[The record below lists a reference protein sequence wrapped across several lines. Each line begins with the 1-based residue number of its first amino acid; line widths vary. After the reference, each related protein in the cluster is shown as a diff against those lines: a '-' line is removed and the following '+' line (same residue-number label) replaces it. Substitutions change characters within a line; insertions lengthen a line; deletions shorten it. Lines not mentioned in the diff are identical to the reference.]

1 MEPTIAAPPLIRA
14 LLRPEA
20 YPHPVTDV
28 QLRETPLSWV
38 LLAGQFAYKIKK
50 PVNPGFAD
58 FSTLE
63 RRTAACAEE
72 VRLNRRLCPSVY
84 LGVVNLV
91 ADGHGYAIDRPGQPV
106 EVAVRMR
113 RLPEAG
119 MLAALLTKG
128 IADERLIIRLARF
141 LARFHTT
148 AATGAGVDEW
158 GSAAAIW
165 ANWVDSFAQ
174 TAPYVGRC
182 LPAGTLAAVQSY
194 VARFLGAHGPLL
206 DGRAASGRLRE
217 GHGDL
222 HVANICFKGRRPCL
236 FDCSEFSPRNRCA
249 DVAADIA
256 CLAMDLDHH
265 GRADLGVAFV
275 DAYVRASGDTAL
287 PALLDF
293 YKCYRAWARGK
304 VLSLHLDEPGL
315 PPDDAARVVA
325 EARGYFDLAGAYAS
339 GLGGPLVVLIT
350 GPPASGKTTL
360 AHALA
365 GRLGLVHLSSDLI
378 RKELTGHGPTDHR
391 RASFGQGLY
400 TGAMTRHTYA
410 WLLRRAVR
418 WLDHG
423 HAVVLDATYSQATVR
438 AAVRRM
444 AARRGVRLITVHCQA
459 DEGVIRA
466 RLAARERDT
475 QAVSD
480 ARLERWPALHA
491 AYSPPSEW
499 PGVFAVDMTKPLA
512 AAVEQ
517 VLRAIGIA
525 YVPERP
531 TDAEEPAS
539 PEVTDAT
546 RIVAPRV

>member
-1 MEPTIAAPPLIRA
+1 MM
-14 LLRPEA
+14 
-20 YPHPVTDV
+20 
-28 QLRETPLSWV
+28 
-38 LLAGQFAYKIKK
+38 
-50 PVNPGFAD
+50 
-58 FSTLE
+58 
-63 RRTAACAEE
+63 
-72 VRLNRRLCPSVY
+72 
-84 LGVVNLV
+84 
-91 ADGHGYAIDRPGQPV
+91 RPGWSP
-106 EVAVRMR
+106 R
-113 RLPEAG
+113 
-119 MLAALLTKG
+119 
-128 IADERLIIRLARF
+128 
-141 LARFHTT
+141 H
-148 AATGAGVDEW
+148 
-158 GSAAAIW
+158 AAI
-165 ANWVDSFAQ
+165 
-174 TAPYVGRC
+174 
-182 LPAGTLAAVQSY
+182 
-194 VARFLGAHGPLL
+194 
-206 DGRAASGRLRE
+206 
-217 GHGDL
+217 
-222 HVANICFKGRRPCL
+222 
-236 FDCSEFSPRNRCA
+236 
-249 DVAADIA
+249 
-256 CLAMDLDHH
+256 
-265 GRADLGVAFV
+265 
-275 DAYVRASGDTAL
+275 
-287 PALLDF
+287 
-293 YKCYRAWARGK
+293 
-304 VLSLHLDEPGL
+304 
-315 PPDDAARVVA
+315 
-325 EARGYFDLAGAYAS
+325 FDLAGAYAS

-423 HAVVLDATYSQATVR
+423 RAVVLDATYGQATVR